1 MEEKSYLQNKKVL
14 VKFVGRKGGFNNQP
28 GHVLEGGKMQGTYT
42 RFGPP
47 MNASGSIKDF
57 LDKDEVAFFSQRLG
71 EDISSANKEYWEN
84 FGISLTKEDMVLD
97 LSDPL
102 QMLQFK
108 ALHHYPAKICTNPN
122 DLTKRATYQWCL
134 YNTDDE
140 TLTKKSQLDSQ
151 QKAYINFGSIQQNRD
166 KLCYVY
172 RNIEGRVISAESGL
186 VEIQGKF
193 LEILSKKYVR
203 FNLLLEDQLFEEKV
217 LLNTAYELGILSEK
231 SGEYYDIKSGKKL
244 ADEGRATEQ
253 VAAEYIAKPKN
264 QTLRLEIEAR
274 IKVAKD
280 KA

>member
-1 MEEKSYLQNKKVL
+1 MEEKSFLQNKKVL
-14 VKFVGRKGGFNNQP
+14 VKFVGKKGGFNNMP

-47 MNASGSIKDF
+47 MNGSGSVKEF
-57 LDKDEVAFFSQRLG
+57 LTKDEVEFFSNRLG
-71 EDISSANKEYWEN
+71 EDVSTSNKEYWEN

-97 LSDPL
+97 LSDPV

-108 ALHHYPAKICTNPN
+108 ALHNYTAKICTNPS

-151 QKAYINFGSIQQNRD
+151 QKAYINFGGIQQNRD
-166 KLCYVY
+166 KLCYIY
-172 RNIEGRVISAESGL
+172 RNIEGRIISKDSSL
-186 VEIQGKF
+186 VDIQGKF

-217 LLNTAYELGILSEK
+217 LLNTAYELGILTEK
-231 SGEYYDIKSGKKL
+231 SGEFYDVKSGKKL
-244 ADEGRATEQ
+244 CDEGRASEQ

-280 KA
+280 